1 MYIRGF
7 AQPIR
12 QLTDEGGADH
22 KNQAVNLHK
31 KEGSTVQRK
40 KTFLVV
46 CFSALTLVVRSQTN
60 LHASVEKFIPSHL
73 QFVAHPGLLAP
84 ALSPAKQVFP
94 PIRPAAPVFRLSLTT
109 SDLADPGGQYYVD
122 HLGFFCK
129 EELVIEK
136 TTHIPLRFRL
146 GSLDYVNK
154 LEGK

>member
-1 MYIRGF
+1 L
-7 AQPIR
+7 AE
-12 QLTDEGGADH
+12 TGGADH

-46 CFSALTLVVRSQTN
+46 CFSALTLVVRSQTIIP
-60 LHASVEKFIPSHL
+60 APVEKFIPDHL
-73 QFVAHPGLLAP
+73 QFGLSGHPGLLAL
-84 ALSPAKQVFP
+84 ASAKQVFP
-94 PIRPAAPVFRLSLTT
+94 PVKPATPPFRLSLTAF
-109 SDLADPGGQYYVD
+109 DPAVPGGQYYVD

-129 EELVIEK
+129 QELTIEK

>member
-1 MYIRGF
+1 M
-7 AQPIR
+7 
-12 QLTDEGGADH
+12 
-22 KNQAVNLHK
+22 
-31 KEGSTVQRK
+31 QRK

-46 CFSALTLVVRSQTN
+46 CFSALMLVARSQPA
-60 LHASVEKFIPSHL
+60 LPVPVEKFIPSHL
-73 QFVAHPGLLAP
+73 QFAAWGHPALFALAP
-84 ALSPAKQVFP
+84 AKKVFSPVKPGP
-94 PIRPAAPVFRLSLTT
+94 PDFRLSLIT
-109 SDLADPGGQYYVD
+109 SDLTDPGGRYYVD